1 MKNYNRLFLLN
12 LIALFF
18 LSTSSL
24 AINSISSLKLEK
36 GNFRILLSGHEVEPV
51 KLAAETLSKDFEKV
65 MHYKPVISQTIDEA
79 NSIDIVIIN
88 EETGGSLL
96 QPRFIRPLDGFE
108 SHRVYCSP
116 DEKRIYL
123 HGKDMRGAIYAI
135 YTFSELFLEVPPL
148 WYFSSWEP
156 QYKK

>member
-1 MKNYNRLFLLN
+1 MVILNFAYASINKEYKRLKSKRTVKSMKNYNRLFLLN

-65 MHYKPVISQTIDEA
+65 MHT
-79 NSIDIVIIN
+79 N
-88 EETGGSLL
+88 L
-96 QPRFIRPLDGFE
+96 
-108 SHRVYCSP
+108 
-116 DEKRIYL
+116 
-123 HGKDMRGAIYAI
+123 
-135 YTFSELFLEVPPL
+135 
-148 WYFSSWEP
+148 
-156 QYKK
+156 

>member
-51 KLAAETLSKDFEKV
+51 KLAAETLS
-65 MHYKPVISQTIDEA
+65 S
-79 NSIDIVIIN
+79 
-88 EETGGSLL
+88 
-96 QPRFIRPLDGFE
+96 RPLECAFTPNNQ
-108 SHRVYCSP
+108 H
-116 DEKRIYL
+116 IN
-123 HGKDMRGAIYAI
+123 I
-135 YTFSELFLEVPPL
+135 
-148 WYFSSWEP
+148 
-156 QYKK
+156 

>member
-96 QPRFIRPLDGFE
+96 
-108 SHRVYCSP
+108 
-116 DEKRIYL
+116 
-123 HGKDMRGAIYAI
+123 
-135 YTFSELFLEVPPL
+135 
-148 WYFSSWEP
+148 
-156 QYKK
+156 